1 MSAEIRLERKDY
13 YAILE
18 RTQKGTTN
26 VTPWMEWFLGCLGR
40 AIDGAQTALS
50 AVRDNARFWESVAD
64 VSLNERQRAM
74 LNRLVDGIEGKLTNA
89 KWAQLAKCS
98 PDAALRDLQF
108 LVEQGT
114 LVRGEAGGRSTSYS
128 LQKPES

>member
-13 YAILE
+13 YGILE
-18 RTQKGTTN
+18 RTQKGTR
-26 VTPWMEWFLGCLGR
+26 WMEWFLGCLGR

-50 AVRDNARFWESVAD
+50 AVRDKARGSGNRLPD

-74 LNRLVDGIEGKLTNA
+74 LKRLVDGIEGKLTNA
-89 KWAQLAKCS
+89 KWAKLAKCS
-98 PDAALRDLQF
+98 PDTALRDLQF
-108 LVEQGT
+108 LVEQGA